1 MAVTDKYRLIGQCRL
16 CNSFDLKRYFDLGNV
31 PLGNNLAPSRDDAL
45 SAGRYPLSVN
55 RCVVCGH
62 FQLTVAIDPEELYA
76 TNYTYLSGIGKSFLL
91 HFQEYATWVQEH
103 CNLQTN
109 ALVVDV
115 GSNDGTCLKAFKN
128 LGFNVCGVDPASVPA
143 KLANEAGIPTLNTF
157 FDEAAVDEI
166 ITAHGKADFI
176 TSHNVLAH
184 VDDLGA
190 VFRNIYCLLKTGGYF
205 CFEIG
210 YFRQVLKT
218 GCFDT
223 IYHEHLDYHHAK
235 PLAQFLCGIGFD
247 LVDLTAN
254 QVQGGSL
261 RLFLQKT
268 GDGVIYS
275 GAKQFI
281 DEEAQ
286 SILYQPDTLSSWPYR
301 IKENMMKFRETIKK
315 HVAAGKIVAGYG
327 APTKATLL
335 MDMSELGSSD
345 ISFMVEDNLLK
356 VDKFMPGTGI
366 PILDVAELHLR
377 KPSIIVIFAWNFSDD
392 IIFKLKAHVDWPA
405 KFLVPLPDF
414 VEENCNGVS

>member
-1 MAVTDKYRLIGQCRL
+1 MALTDKYRLIGQCRL
-16 CNSFDLKRYFDLGNV
+16 CDSSNLERCFDFGDV
-31 PLGNNLAPSRDDAL
+31 PLGNNLSPSRDDAL
-45 SAGRYPLSVN
+45 IADRYPLSVN

-62 FQLTVAIDPEELYA
+62 FQLSVAVTPEKLYA

-91 HFQEYATWVQEH
+91 HFQEYAAWVQEH
-103 CNLQTN
+103 CNLQTD

-115 GSNDGTCLKAFKN
+115 GSNDGTCLKEFKN
-128 LGFNVCGVDPASVPA
+128 LGFKVCGVDPASVPA
-143 KLANEAGIPTLNTF
+143 KLANEAGIPTLNLF
-157 FDEAAVDEI
+157 FDEVAVDEI
-166 ITAHGKADFI
+166 ITKHGKVDFV

-184 VDDLGA
+184 VDNLGA
-190 VFRNIYCLLKTGGYF
+190 VFRNIYRLLKTGGHF

-235 PLAQFLCGIGFD
+235 PLAQFLCGMGFD
-247 LVDLTAN
+247 LVDLRAN
-254 QVQGGSL
+254 QIQGGSL

-281 DEEAQ
+281 EEEAQ
-286 SILYQPDTLSSWPYR
+286 SILYQADALSSWPSR
-301 IKENMMKFRETIKK
+301 VKQNMMKFRETVKK
-315 HVAAGKIVAGYG
+315 HVAAGKTVAGYG

-335 MDMSELGSSD
+335 MEMSELGCSD
-345 ISFMVEDNLLK
+345 ISFIVEDNLLK
-356 VDKFMPGTGI
+356 VDKFMPGTGV
-366 PILDVAELHLR
+366 PILDIAELQLR
-377 KPSIIVIFAWNFSDD
+377 KPNIIVIFAWNFCDD

-414 VEENCNGVS
+414 VEENW

>member
-1 MAVTDKYRLIGQCRL
+1 MAVNDNYRLIGQCRL
-16 CNSFDLKRYFDLGNV
+16 CDSSNLERYFNFGNV
-31 PLGNNLAPSRDDAL
+31 PLGNNLAPSLDDAL
-45 SAGRYPLSVN
+45 IADRYPLSVN
-55 RCVVCGH
+55 RCVACGH
-62 FQLTVAIDPEELYA
+62 FQLTVAVSPRKLYA

-91 HFQEYATWVQEH
+91 HFQEYAAWVQEY
-103 CNLQTN
+103 CNLQPD

-115 GSNDGTCLKAFKN
+115 GSNDGTCLKEFKK
-128 LGFNVCGVDPASVPA
+128 LGLKICGVDPASVPA
-143 KLANEAGIPTLNTF
+143 KLANEAGIPTLNLF

-166 ITAHGKADFI
+166 ITTHGKADFV

-190 VFRNIYCLLKTGGYF
+190 VFRNIYRLLKNGGHF

-235 PLAQFLCGIGFD
+235 PLAQLLCGLGFD
-247 LVDLTAN
+247 LLDLREN
-254 QVQGGSL
+254 QIQGGSL

-286 SILYQPDTLSSWPYR
+286 SILYQTDALLKWPSR
-301 IKENMMKFRETIKK
+301 IKENMIKFRETVKK
-315 HVAAGKIVAGYG
+315 YVAAGKIVAGYG

-335 MDMSELGSSD
+335 MDMSELGYSD
-345 ISFMVEDNLLK
+345 ISFIVEDNLLK
-356 VDKFMPGTGI
+356 VDRFMPGTGV
-366 PILDVAELHLR
+366 PILDVAELQLR
-377 KPSIIVIFAWNFSDD
+377 KPDIIVVFAWNFCDD
-392 IIFKLKAHVDWPA
+392 IIFKLKAHVDWPI

-414 VEENCNGVS
+414 LEENW